1 MAEDDDDPCA
11 AEEHRQFD
19 FWLGDW
25 EVRDP
30 DGKLVGHNRI
40 TRLWQGCALR
50 EEWEGASG
58 HRGTSLNAWSAE
70 RGTWHQTWVDSSG
83 LVLLLD
89 GGLHA
94 GVMVL
99 EGMAPAM
106 DDPARPMARHRVS
119 WSRIDG
125 DPARVRQHWEIST
138 DDGSSWRTLFDGR
151 YSRA

>member
-1 MAEDDDDPCA
+1 MGDADNGPCA
-11 AEEHRQFD
+11 AAEHREFD
-19 FWLGDW
+19 FWLGAW

-30 DGKLVGHNRI
+30 DGALVGHNRI
-40 TRLWQGCALR
+40 TKLWQGCALR

-58 HRGTSLNAWSAE
+58 HRGTSLNAWSPE
-70 RGTWHQTWVDSSG
+70 RGGWHQTWVDSSG

-89 GGLHA
+89 GHLRD

-99 EGMAPAM
+99 EGVAPAP
-106 DDPARPMARHRVS
+106 DDPARRMARHRIS
-119 WSRIDG
+119 WSLIDG
-125 DPARVRQHWEIST
+125 DPARLRQHWEFSP